1 MSDEQ
6 ENVDAG
12 SETSGETA
20 DTAQADTADTTTADT
35 AEPTASERTDA
46 AEAGETVAGGAA
58 DEAKTGDVPVDGS
71 RTGFVENGQPCGECF
86 CPDGR
91 KGTIHRFDAGLVCI
105 PNEDQSA

>member
-6 ENVDAG
+6 NVEAG

-20 DTAQADTADTTTADT
+20 DTANADVAPDTSTSETAQADQGAGAD
-35 AEPTASERTDA
+35 
-46 AEAGETVAGGAA
+46 AGGAA
-58 DEAKTGDVPVDGS
+58 DETKTDVPVDAS
-71 RTGFVENGQPCGECF
+71 RTGFVENGQPGGECT

-105 PNEDQSA
+105 PNHDQG